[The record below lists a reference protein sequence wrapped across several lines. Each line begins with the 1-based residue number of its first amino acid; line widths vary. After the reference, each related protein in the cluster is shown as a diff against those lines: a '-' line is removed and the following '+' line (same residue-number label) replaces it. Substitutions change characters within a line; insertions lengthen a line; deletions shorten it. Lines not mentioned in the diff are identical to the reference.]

1 MKMAVGK
8 KPSRAEAYALVLD
21 MKTGRRP
28 LEDYDVDALLRFFA
42 PALPKRAKIAEQWVA
57 KAAADQYELR
67 KPLQYIRVE
76 NGIAYASNG
85 HRAHRCKTTWADGYY
100 DPKTFLPVDSDE
112 RPIDIKR
119 VFPDRRHCEEFTIEA
134 LEYGALPCKEKD
146 ARPLEYVRVPKSV
159 AVARGYFEE
168 AVNGA
173 ETGPVFYASAPAHA
187 QKMVGDTEFGDW
199 VIMAMRVD

>member
-1 MKMAVGK
+1 MRMAAGV
-8 KPSRAEAYALVLD
+8 KPSRTEAYALVLD
-21 MKTGRRP
+21 MKLGRRD
-28 LEDYDVDALLRFFA
+28 LADYDVDALLRFFA
-42 PALPKRAKIAEQWVA
+42 PALPKRAKTAEQWVA
-57 KAAADQYELR
+57 KAAADKYEIR
-67 KPLQYIRVE
+67 KALQYVKVE
-76 NGIAYASNG
+76 DGVAYASNG
-85 HRAHRCKTTWADGYY
+85 HRAHRCKTTLADGYY
-100 DPKTFLPVDSDE
+100 DPRTMLPVDMEE

-119 VFPDRRHCEEFTIEA
+119 VFPSRDACEETAIEA
-134 LEYGALPCKEKD
+134 LEYGALTCKEKD

-173 ETGPVFYASAPAHA
+173 ETGPVFYASAPSHA

>member
-21 MKTGRRP
+21 MKTGRRE

-42 PALPKRAKIAEQWVA
+42 PALPKRAKTAEQWVA

-76 NGIAYASNG
+76 DGIAYASNG

-100 DPKTFLPVDSDE
+100 CPKTFLPVDFDE

-119 VFPDRRHCEEFTIEA
+119 VFLDRRHCEEFTIEG

-146 ARPLEYVRVPKSV
+146 ARPLEYVRVPDSV
-159 AVARGYFEE
+159 AVARGYFLD

-173 ETGPVFYASAPAHA
+173 ETGPIFYAAGAPHA
-187 QKMVGDTEFGDW
+187 QKIVGDGEFGDW
-199 VIMAMRVD
+199 VVMGLRV